1 MSTHP
6 ELDLNSEVCF
16 QTKSTRHEVQLPL
29 KNSHFEMAKFRQYQ
43 YFIDAVAGFLKKII
57 GRFYISFCMRNRS
70 DVI

>member
-16 QTKSTRHEVQLPL
+16 QTKSTGHEVQLPI

-43 YFIDAVAGFLKKII
+43 YFIDAIAGFLKKII
-57 GRFYISFCMRNRS
+57 GHAFTSHFVCQTEVM
-70 DVI
+70 